1 MKDFVNINFSEEL
14 IEQIVNSLDTEG
26 YYCSEA
32 ALRLDTI
39 KEFEI
44 EIHRLLDLH
53 GHRYFSLINLAKDK
67 KSPFHILEKSRNFQS
82 IKKEIIKRKL
92 PSYGE
97 DKENFNILRVVTGK
111 GTKGQSLKFH
121 FDSRLLT
128 AIVPIIIPDAEDHNS
143 GHWVGIPNYRKLRS
157 SSAFNILEK
166 FLVQNS
172 LSKKLIPSFVLSHKK
187 KRVLKFIPGNIYF
200 FWGYRA
206 LHANLLMDKNFLR
219 AAFLFFYGDPHPN
232 SKLLELVKSIR
243 HHREKIHSEG
253 NG

>member
-53 GHRYFSLINLAKDK
+53 GHRYFSLINLAKDN

-97 DKENFNILRVVTGK
+97 DKENFNILSPLSNLLVVPGYFTIDC
-111 GTKGQSLKFH
+111 L
-121 FDSRLLT
+121 
-128 AIVPIIIPDAEDHNS
+128 
-143 GHWVGIPNYRKLRS
+143 PNG
-157 SSAFNILEK
+157 
-166 FLVQNS
+166 V
-172 LSKKLIPSFVLSHKK
+172 KKLYQGKNQRYISDDIK
-187 KRVLKFIPGNIYF
+187 
-200 FWGYRA
+200 
-206 LHANLLMDKNFLR
+206 NLLKLNIPVDNNIFIEGMNFLKLCDKR
-219 AAFLFFYGDPHPN
+219 NKTNLLNEWPEFESFY
-232 SKLLELVKSIR
+232 
-243 HHREKIHSEG
+243 
-253 NG
+253 